1 MKLVSFYLGSK
12 ETAGILIDTQVIE
25 IGKLGPGWPVTM
37 LELLNQWD
45 NYFARLQKIVA
56 GIKNG
61 SGKDL
66 PYHKIA
72 DLHLLSPLPRPV
84 SCRDGYAFRQHVETA
99 RRNRGA
105 DMIAEYD
112 QFPVFYF
119 TNHCSIQGPGP
130 VVCMP
135 DHFNQ
140 LDFELE
146 AAIVIGKQ
154 GRNISASQAGDYIAG
169 LTIMNDMSA
178 RGLQMNEMKLN
189 LGPAK
194 GKDFSTVIGPALVT
208 PDELTSFETACQKG
222 HTGTA
227 WNLQMTAH
235 INGILVSSGNLKDM
249 QWTFAE
255 IIERASYGV
264 TLYPGEII
272 GSGTVGTGCFLELNG
287 TAKLADPSH
296 PDQWLKEN
304 DRIDL
309 AIEQLGV
316 LSNTIVKDPLPYSL
330 PNRNL

>member
-1 MKLVSFYLGSK
+1 MKLVSFYLDNK
-12 ETAGILIDTQVIE
+12 ETAGILIDTQVFE
-25 IGKLGPGWPVTM
+25 IGKLGSGWPVTM
-37 LELLNQWD
+37 LELLNRWEV
-45 NYFARLQKIVA
+45 YYPELQKIVS

-61 SGKDL
+61 SGEHFL
-66 PYHKIA
+66 YHKIE
-72 DLHLLSPLPRPV
+72 DLCLLSPLPRPV

-105 DMIAEYD
+105 AMIAEYD

-169 LTIMNDMSA
+169 LTIMNDISA
-178 RGLQMNEMKLN
+178 RSLQLNEMKLN

-194 GKDFSTVIGPALVT
+194 GKDFSTVLGPALVT

-227 WNLQMTAH
+227 WNLSMTAY
-235 INGILVSSGNLKDM
+235 INGIRVSIGNLSDM

-264 TLYPGEII
+264 TLYPGEVI

-296 PDQWLKEN
+296 PDQWLQEN

-316 LSNTIVKDPLPYSL
+316 LHNTIMKDALPYSL
-330 PNRNL
+330 SNRSL

>member
-1 MKLVSFYLGSK
+1 MKLVSFYWDSK
-12 ETAGILIDTQVIE
+12 ETAGVLINGQVFE
-25 IGKLGPGWPVTM
+25 ISQLGPAWPVTM
-37 LELLNQWD
+37 LELLNRWND
-45 NYFARLQKIVA
+45 CYPRLQKIVSDLTS
-56 GIKNG
+56 G
-61 SGKDL
+61 SERHL

-72 DLHLLSPLPRPV
+72 DLHLLSPLPKPV
-84 SCRDGYAFRQHVETA
+84 SCRDGYAFRQHVEAA
-99 RRNRGA
+99 RRNRGVA
-105 DMIAEYD
+105 MIAEYD

-130 VVCMP
+130 VVCMT

-146 AAIVIGKQ
+146 AAIVIGKE
-154 GRNISASQAGDYIAG
+154 GRNIPASHAGEYIAG
-169 LTIMNDMSA
+169 LTIMNDISA
-178 RGLQMNEMKLN
+178 RSLQMDEMKLN

-208 PDELTSFETACQKG
+208 LDELAPFETACQKD
-222 HTGTA
+222 HTGQS
-227 WNLQMTAH
+227 WNLSMKAH
-235 INGILVSSGNLKDM
+235 VNGIEVSSGNLSDM

-287 TAKLADPSH
+287 TARLKDPSH

-309 AIEQLGV
+309 SIDQLGV
-316 LSNTIVKDPLPYSL
+316 LSNTIVKDALPYSL
-330 PNRNL
+330 PNHSL